1 MRGFMPD
8 IEGGEIGAEPRR
20 PPRRL
25 SALFSRI
32 ADEATGN
39 VSVAMIRDELG
50 DRSFA
55 ALLVFFAA
63 VNMLPLPPGTSA
75 VLGLPLM
82 IVSAQMVWGSKR
94 LWLPQ
99 TIAKRSISAEQFRS
113 MMSRVVP
120 WMNRVERLIRPRYW
134 PFWRKQGDRVIG
146 AIALVMATSV
156 TLPIPLGNWM
166 PAFCT
171 FLLGLALS
179 ERDGLLLALGSV
191 VGAIALVIIAAVIGT
206 AGFASQFVL
215 EWMGWLS

>member
-1 MRGFMPD
+1 MPD
-8 IEGGEIGAEPRR
+8 SEGGEIGAPPRR
-20 PPRRL
+20 RARRL
-25 SALFSRI
+25 SALFTQI
-32 ADEATGN
+32 AENATGN
-39 VSVAMIRDELG
+39 VSVATIRDELG

-82 IVSAQMVWGSKR
+82 IVSAQMLWGSKR

-99 TIAKRSISAEQFRS
+99 TIAKRAISADQFRT
-113 MMSRVVP
+113 MMAKVVP
-120 WMNRVERLIRPRYW
+120 WMERVERLIRPRYW

-146 AIALVMATSV
+146 AVALVMATSV

-179 ERDGLLLALGSV
+179 ERDGILLALGSA
-191 VGAIALVIIAAVIGT
+191 VGIAALCIIAAVVGT
-206 AGFASQFVL
+206 AGFVSQFFL
-215 EWMGWLS
+215 EWMGWLG